1 MKNARE
7 QALRNGIKLFNE
19 NCFENISNLQSYD
32 FVQNVRK
39 KIFSEYF
46 NHDREQPPF
55 TTPFEI
61 ELKIYVNSSET
72 KQLKF
77 REYFSSSKKEI
88 TTIII
93 NSIAD
98 RILDYIIKQSWRT
111 CPIRR
116 GFLPAL
122 VESSKAERDVKP
134 GNKGMKV
141 VSRALSYI
149 HIYT

>member
-93 NSIAD
+93 NSIAEYLRLHNKTIMAD
-98 RILDYIIKQSWRT
+98 VSDSKRIPS
-111 CPIRR
+111 C
-116 GFLPAL
+116 
-122 VESSKAERDVKP
+122 
-134 GNKGMKV
+134 
-141 VSRALSYI
+141 SR
-149 HIYT
+149 